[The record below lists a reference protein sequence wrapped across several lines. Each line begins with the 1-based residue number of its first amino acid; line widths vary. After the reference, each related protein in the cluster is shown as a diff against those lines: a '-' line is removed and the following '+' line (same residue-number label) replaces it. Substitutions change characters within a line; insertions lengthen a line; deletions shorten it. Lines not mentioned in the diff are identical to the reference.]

1 MAARSKEVRDA
12 IVAKI
17 LAWWTGR
24 GGEDEVTG
32 LYRYDLKAESLT
44 GRKVQVFPL
53 RTAGE
58 VVTRDEDA
66 NEYAFAVWIVERY
79 EDEGDP
85 TEEWIDDRVE
95 WVELL
100 WKQLGNPRGA
110 RLLADIGE
118 PDSGLWPEVAEITTV
133 YDHDELV
140 EGKLF
145 ASVVTVVY
153 REHTEGP

>member
-12 IVAKI
+12 IVARI
-17 LAWWTGR
+17 LAWWTDR
-24 GGEDEVTG
+24 GADDAVSG
-32 LYRYDLKAESLT
+32 LYRVDITAESLT
-44 GRKVQVFPL
+44 GRKIQVFPL

-58 VVTRDEDA
+58 LVNRLEDA
-66 NEYAFAVWIVERY
+66 NDYAFAVWIVERY
-79 EDEGDP
+79 TGEGDP
-85 TEEWIDDRVE
+85 TEEWIDERVE

-100 WKQLGNPRGA
+100 WKELGNPRGE
-110 RLLADIGE
+110 RLLADPGE
-118 PDSGLWPEVAEITTV
+118 PDSGLWPDVAEITTV